1 MLGDGD
7 ALVSATAYAQTLYAR
22 PSTIK
27 DMRTLVLLGI
37 LAVTLLLQ
45 QCGLMPPRR
54 QYVKEA
60 NRQIVPAD
68 LLNTHWTLESW
79 DNKVPDCRLTMDFYE
94 KGRFTFK
101 WNDLDF
107 AGDNLWYIVN
117 GSQITFQ
124 TRPIE
129 KIVWTTEKYELEPDN
144 FALDLSGI
152 KNYKVEDDK
161 LILTSTKRTYIFKR
175 T

>member
-1 MLGDGD
+1 MGD
-7 ALVSATAYAQTLYAR
+7 LT
-22 PSTIK
+22 K
-27 DMRTLVLLGI
+27 KHMRTFVLLGI
-37 LAVTLLLQ
+37 LALGLLLQ

-54 QYVKEA
+54 QYNKEA
-60 NRQIVPAD
+60 KQQVTPGD
-68 LLNTHWTLESW
+68 LLNTHWTLEAW
-79 DNKVPDCRLTMDFYE
+79 NNKVPDCKLTMDFYE

-107 AGDNLWYIVN
+107 DGDNLWYIVN

-129 KIVWTTEKYELEPDN
+129 KIVWTTEKYELQPDN

-152 KNYKVEDDK
+152 KNYKVENDK
-161 LILTSTKRTYIFKR
+161 LILTSTEKIYVFRRT
-175 T
+175 

>member
-107 AGDNLWYIVN
+107 AGDNLW
-117 GSQITFQ
+117 
-124 TRPIE
+124 
-129 KIVWTTEKYELEPDN
+129 
-144 FALDLSGI
+144 
-152 KNYKVEDDK
+152 
-161 LILTSTKRTYIFKR
+161 
-175 T
+175 

>member
-1 MLGDGD
+1 
-7 ALVSATAYAQTLYAR
+7 
-22 PSTIK
+22 
-27 DMRTLVLLGI
+27 MRRLILLGI

-54 QYVKEA
+54 QYIKEA
-60 NRQIVPAD
+60 KQQITPTD

-79 DNKVPDCRLTMDFYE
+79 NNKLPDCRLTMDFYE

-129 KIVWTTEKYELEPDN
+129 KIVWTDERYELEPDN

-152 KNYKVEDDK
+152 KNYKVENDK
-161 LILTSTKRTYIFKR
+161 LILTSTNRIYIFKR